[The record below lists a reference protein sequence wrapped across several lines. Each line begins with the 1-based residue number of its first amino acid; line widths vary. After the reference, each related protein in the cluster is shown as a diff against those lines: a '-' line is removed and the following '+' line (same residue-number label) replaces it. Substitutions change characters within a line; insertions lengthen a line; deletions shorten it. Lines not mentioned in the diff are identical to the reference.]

1 MAKTLNTVTV
11 NKITKAHYD
20 ELVGNGTITPTM
32 IQNQVW
38 IFIDDQ
44 FVSTSDKT
52 RWDNKLDGLVLLSYG
67 SSTWAD
73 FIDAYTKNKVVYC
86 RASSN
91 TNPASGAQNRLA
103 FMAYVNNA
111 ASPTEVEFQ
120 YYRSVNVHTD
130 AQQGDQVYVYKITS
144 ANRWTVTTREAYSKI
159 VAGDNMTSSY
169 SNGALTL
176 NAASGDKTFVY
187 NQTDTA
193 SDTWIIE
200 HNLDKYPSVTVVDSA
215 GTVVEGDIKYDSLNR
230 VTITFSGGFKGK
242 ATLN

>member
-20 ELVGNGTITPTM
+20 QLVAAGTITPAM

-38 IFIDDQ
+38 LFTDDEY
-44 FVSTSDKT
+44 VSADDKT
-52 RWDNKLDGLVLLSYG
+52 NWNNKLDGLVILSYG

-73 FIDAYTKNKVVYC
+73 FIDAYTKNKIVYC

-91 TNPASGAQNRLA
+91 SNPATGSQTRLA

-111 ASPTEVEFQ
+111 ANPTEVEFQ
-120 YYRSVNVHTD
+120 YYRSVNAHSAT
-130 AQQGDQVYVYKITS
+130 QQGDQVYVYKINS
-144 ANRWTVTTREAYSKI
+144 SNRWSVITREASSKI

-169 SNGALTL
+169 SNGVLTL
-176 NAASGDKTFVY
+176 NATGSDKTFVY

-193 SDTWIIE
+193 SDTWVIE

-215 GTVVEGDIKYDSLNR
+215 GTVVEGDVKYDSLNQ